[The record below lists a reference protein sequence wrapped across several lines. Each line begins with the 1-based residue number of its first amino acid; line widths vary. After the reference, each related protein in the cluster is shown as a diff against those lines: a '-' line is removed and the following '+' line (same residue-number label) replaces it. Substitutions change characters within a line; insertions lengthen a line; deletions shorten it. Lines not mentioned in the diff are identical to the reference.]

1 MGSRKPSAKAKRKAE
16 FEAQLG
22 ASAAAFDDFFERE
35 ERRRDERAVERE
47 AALRGKACESK
58 NRYPFLSDA
67 QEAIDLCAAHGT
79 TGLHAYR
86 CPYCNGWH
94 LTSKPRR
101 D

>member
-1 MGSRKPSAKAKRKAE
+1 MGSRKPSAKAKQKAE

-22 ASAAAFDDFFERE
+22 DWNSSFDDIFERE
-35 ERRRDERAVERE
+35 ERRREERSAQRE

-67 QEAIDLCAAHGT
+67 EEAIALCETHGT
-79 TGLHAYR
+79 RGLHAYR

-94 LTSKPRR
+94 LTSKPKR